1 MKKVLIIIIVL
12 IFLWSCIVCI
22 RNVEYTQYKEHGKV
36 LIDKIE
42 IYLLENKRLPNSITE
57 IGFNENMEMGPYYY
71 KIDCNEYSV
80 YYCIGFDEYY
90 VYNSLTK
97 EWKYQTSVIH

>member
-1 MKKVLIIIIVL
+1 ML

-57 IGFNENMEMGPYYY
+57 IGFNENMEMGPYYC